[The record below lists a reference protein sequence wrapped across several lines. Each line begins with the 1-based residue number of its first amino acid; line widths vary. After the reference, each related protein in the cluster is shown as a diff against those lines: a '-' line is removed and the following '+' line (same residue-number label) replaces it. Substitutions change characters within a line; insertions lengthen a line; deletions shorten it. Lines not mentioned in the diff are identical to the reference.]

1 MKMSTLLLSGLVTVA
16 GAAMISGQTVFAAD
30 APQNAIASDG
40 QTGTSVVK
48 AQLTA
53 PKDVT
58 GNVKLTAVPDLDFG
72 TKEITTSV
80 LDLAQ
85 TADGVVSVA
94 DARGTGAG
102 YTVDV
107 ALTTPFTDASNHTL
121 ESSTLT
127 LKNASGIS
135 ADNAAHTV
143 ADTKSV
149 DLTNDSAKN
158 IITAGKDQG
167 LGNWNYKISG
177 SNLHVLAGAYAG
189 DYTGQL
195 TWTLT
200 ATPKA

>member
-1 MKMSTLLLSGLVTVA
+1 MKISTLLLSGLVTVA
-16 GAAMISGQTVFAAD
+16 GAAMISGQTAFAAD
-30 APQNAIASDG
+30 APKNEIATDG
-40 QTGTSVVK
+40 QKVTSVVK
-48 AQLTA
+48 AKLTGS
-53 PKDVT
+53 DT
-58 GNVKLTAVPDLDFG
+58 VKLTAVPDLDFG
-72 TKEITTSV
+72 TKEITASV
-80 LDLAQ
+80 LDLGQ
-85 TADGVVSVA
+85 TADGTVSVA
-94 DARGTGAG
+94 DARGAGAG

-107 ALTTPFTDASNHTL
+107 ALTTPFTDASSHTL
-121 ESSTLT
+121 ENSTLT

-135 ADNAAHTV
+135 TDNAAHTV

-177 SNLHVLAGAYAG
+177 LNLHVLAGAYAG

>member
-1 MKMSTLLLSGLVTVA
+1 MKISTLLLSGLVTVA
-16 GAAMISGQTVFAAD
+16 GAAMISGQTAFAAD
-30 APQNAIASDG
+30 APKNEIATDG
-40 QTGTSVVK
+40 QKVTSVVK
-48 AQLTA
+48 AKLTGS
-53 PKDVT
+53 DT
-58 GNVKLTAVPDLDFG
+58 VKLTAVPDLDFG
-72 TKEITTSV
+72 TKEITASV
-80 LDLAQ
+80 LDLGQ
-85 TADGVVSVA
+85 TADGTVSVA
-94 DARGTGAG
+94 DAG

-107 ALTTPFTDASNHTL
+107 ALTTPFTDASSHIL
-121 ESSTLT
+121 ENSTLT

-135 ADNAAHTV
+135 TDNAAHTV

>member
-1 MKMSTLLLSGLVTVA
+1 MKISTLLLSGLVTVA
-16 GAAMISGQTVFAAD
+16 GAAMISGQTAFAAD
-30 APQNAIASDG
+30 APKNEIATDG
-40 QTGTSVVK
+40 QKGTSVVK
-48 AQLTA
+48 AKLTGS
-53 PKDVT
+53 DT
-58 GNVKLTAVPDLDFG
+58 VKLTAVPDLDFG
-72 TKEITTSV
+72 TKEITASV
-80 LDLAQ
+80 LDL
-85 TADGVVSVA
+85 G
-94 DARGTGAG
+94 
-102 YTVDV
+102 
-107 ALTTPFTDASNHTL
+107 HTL
-121 ESSTLT
+121 ENSTLT

-135 ADNAAHTV
+135 TDNAAHTV